1 MLSRTHWGWS
11 ALLDAARRPLPWPE
25 EMLYLGPEGL
35 GDTLVA
41 LPTLRRIR
49 RVAPNTRVT
58 WMARTALEPIARM
71 MGVDAFQNRDERSR
85 LDVRH
90 FGAIIASADFE
101 AAFFGGIERLER
113 VPVRIGPA
121 GTRARPRVWNHL
133 VKASRFGYPRHEA
146 QRYLRRLL
154 PFGCGQAASAE
165 ELARDCRLQAP
176 ATALPPDVPTHAHV
190 VLHPFSMG
198 HGREWP
204 LAHWIELA
212 HMLADAGV
220 PVVFTGSAAEG
231 ERLARAWP
239 RAARPAAVS
248 DTCGRLDLSQLCAL
262 LQTARGMAA
271 SGTGPL
277 HLAAAL
283 GTPTLGLYPPRK
295 GVAVGRW
302 AALGA
307 AAVSVQLEGRCMRA
321 ECQNEACRC
330 MTALE
335 PWRVALALQP
345 APERLLDIQVLS
357 PYRLA
362 SPCNAAAL
370 TAIETTPTGDQ
381 RCPNQSAAIR
391 STHSPICRATSAS
404 ASSRCRRS
412 PASCRTCSSPL
423 RTGRTSSALSS
434 PITTR

>member
-1 MLSRTHWGWS
+1 MPARTHWGWF
-11 ALLDAARRPLPWPE
+11 APLDAARRPLAWPE
-25 EMLYLGPEGL
+25 ELLYVGPHGL

-49 RVAPNTRVT
+49 RAAPHTRVT
-58 WMARTALEPIARM
+58 WMARAELEPVVRM
-71 MGVDAFQNRDERSR
+71 MGVDAFQDRDERSR
-85 LDVRH
+85 LDVRR
-90 FGAIIASADFE
+90 FGAIVASADFD
-101 AAFFGGIERLER
+101 AAFFGGIERVEQ
-113 VPVRIGPA
+113 VPVRIGPS
-121 GTRARPRVWNHL
+121 GSRERPRVWNHL
-133 VKASRFGYPRHEA
+133 VKATRFGYPRHEA

-176 ATALPPDVPTHAHV
+176 ATALPPDVPTRAHV

-212 HMLADAGV
+212 NLLAQAGV

-239 RAARPAAVS
+239 QAARPAGVI
-248 DTCGRLDLSQLCAL
+248 DTCGRLDLLQLCAL
-262 LQTARGMAA
+262 LQAARAMAA

-302 AALGA
+302 AALGP
-307 AAVSVQLEGRCMRA
+307 AAVSVQLQSRCVRA
-321 ECQNEACRC
+321 ECQNDACQC
-330 MTALE
+330 MAALA
-335 PWRVALALQP
+335 PQRVASALQP
-345 APERLLDIQVLS
+345 APGRAPDVEALS
-357 PYRLA
+357 PYLLA
-362 SPCNAAAL
+362 APCNEAAL

-381 RCPNQSAAIR
+381 RCPNRSAAIR
-391 STHSPICRATSAS
+391 SPT
-404 ASSRCRRS
+404 
-412 PASCRTCSSPL
+412 
-423 RTGRTSSALSS
+423 
-434 PITTR
+434 